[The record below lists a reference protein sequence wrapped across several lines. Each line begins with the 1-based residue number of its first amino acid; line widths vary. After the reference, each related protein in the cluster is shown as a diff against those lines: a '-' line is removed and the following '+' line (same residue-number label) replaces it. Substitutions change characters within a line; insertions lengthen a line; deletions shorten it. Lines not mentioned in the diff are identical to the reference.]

1 MNASISDETMKG
13 NEKNDWIVVKKSDES
28 ESEEEIYQN
37 FLTRTIESSDT
48 DDDDFTY
55 ERNDE
60 DTSDTDSQSSVA
72 TEDLSDDEANEM
84 GSAEVCI

>member
-1 MNASISDETMKG
+1 MKG
-13 NEKNDWIVVKKSDES
+13 NEKNDRIVVKKSDES

-55 ERNDE
+55 ERNGE